1 MLQTSLGTLPS
12 QGRSLV
18 KLNATFEQ
26 KLASCASLQELEG
39 FANRR
44 RYDPSLPKWT
54 DDERKAII
62 HRKVQ
67 MEKANAR

>member
-1 MLQTSLGTLPS
+1 MKPN
-12 QGRSLV
+12 R
-18 KLNATFEQ
+18 TFEE

-54 DDERKAII
+54 DEQRKAII
-62 HRKVQ
+62 YRKLE

>member
-1 MLQTSLGTLPS
+1 MNPN
-12 QGRSLV
+12 R
-18 KLNATFEQ
+18 TFEQ

-54 DDERKAII
+54 DNERKAIVW
-62 HRKVQ
+62 RKAE